1 VKSIVLVIIVEISFL
16 SSGRS
21 ARAQDAFPPI
31 TNRNY
36 NIDLFEQ
43 PALGSPR
50 LVAMSGAVNSVAEGA
65 AGLYTNPASAALR
78 PETKSGK
85 FAWNVYLNSYIP
97 ASGQDSNN
105 NGQADT
111 TYRRSL
117 LGAAGLLLQYGQ
129 WGLTLDGGY
138 TAHEIAVQAGG
149 GLGVR
154 SLIAHVALARTLD
167 DGNVSVGVGLRAGG
181 LNIYTL
187 DKNQTL
193 FTRAGLSGEGGAVW
207 KPRERDFRL
216 ALSGGLPIE
225 TGAVQYNCDPNNCL
239 GYILPS
245 DAVVPW
251 DATIGGA
258 WRFASTYWNHQSE
271 EEYRDERDLTVA
283 VDLSFMGAVSNG
295 YGLEAFAAKQLQ
307 QSGRNITLTPR
318 LGIESNVIKGWLRLR
333 VGTYDESSRF
343 PQTSA
348 RIHGTGGGEVR
359 LFAFHLLGQERRV
372 SLSFAADVADQ
383 YQNVGLSLGFWN

>member
-1 VKSIVLVIIVEISFL
+1 VKRAFLFLPLVFALVA
-16 SSGRS
+16 RPQS
-21 ARAQDAFPPI
+21 ARAQAAFPPI
-31 TNRNY
+31 TNRNF

-85 FAWNVYLNSYIP
+85 FAWNIYLNSYIP

-105 NGQADT
+105 NGQADSS
-111 TYRRSL
+111 YHRSL
-117 LGAAGLLLQYGQ
+117 LGAAGVLLQYGQ
-129 WGLTLDGGY
+129 WGLTIDGGY
-138 TAHEIAVQAGG
+138 AAHEIAVQAGG

-154 SLIAHVALARTLD
+154 SLIAHVALARILA
-167 DGNVSVGVGLRAGG
+167 DGNISVGLGVRAGG

-187 DKNQTL
+187 DTNQTL
-193 FTRAGLSGEGGAVW
+193 FTRAGLSGEVGVVW
-207 KPRERDFRL
+207 KPRDQDFRV
-216 ALSGGLPIE
+216 AVSGGLPIE

-258 WRFASTYWNHQSE
+258 WRFASSYWNHQTDD
-271 EEYRDERDLTVA
+271 EYRDERDLTVA
-283 VDLSFMGAVSNG
+283 LDLSFMGAVSNG

-318 LGIESNVIKGWLRLR
+318 LGLESNVIKGWLRLR
-333 VGTYDESSRF
+333 AGTYDESSRF

-348 RIHGTGGGEVR
+348 RLHATGGGEVR
-359 LFAFHLLGQERRV
+359 LFAFNLLGQQRRV
-372 SLSFAADVADQ
+372 SLSFAADVATQ